1 MGNIMRNTKGF
12 TLGELLIV
20 VAIIAVLVAI
30 SIPVF
35 SNQLEKSREATD
47 LANLRSAYT
56 ECYMAVLTET
66 DPGEVYTFENYD
78 NYVSCYT
85 DVTLKQRR
93 NNWENGAT
101 PEIAGIVLGNVIDST
116 KAVTVTVSKG
126 RDEKVFTQ
134 NGISLEIQID
144 NE

>member
-1 MGNIMRNTKGF
+1 MENNMRNSKGF

-20 VAIIAVLVAI
+20 VTIIAVLVAI

-66 DPGEVYTFENYD
+66 DPGEGFDYSND
-78 NYVSCYT
+78 NNLLSCSKT
-85 DVTLKQRR
+85 VTLKQRR
-93 NNWENGAT
+93 DNWANGAT